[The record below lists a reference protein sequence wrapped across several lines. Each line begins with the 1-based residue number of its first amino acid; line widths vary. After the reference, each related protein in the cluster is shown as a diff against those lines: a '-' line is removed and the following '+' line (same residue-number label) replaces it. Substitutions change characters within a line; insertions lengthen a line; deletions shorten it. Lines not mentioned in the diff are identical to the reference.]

1 MIYPLLIFIFVT
13 ILAINLYYFEF
24 VRGSDKTYFVSDE
37 AANWTDAKQAC
48 REAGMELASVLNE
61 KERVSLE
68 KFIERYKLTPSD
80 KWTGYWLSG
89 IRYPN
94 GTFIWDT
101 TGTQVGE
108 EVNNWQLGE
117 PSNGN
122 SKEHCIELKI
132 VDEHLGWNDYF
143 CDENRR
149 YICQYIQKE
158 RPHGQDLDDY
168 SFLKRDFYYSYLES
182 N

>member
-1 MIYPLLIFIFVT
+1 MIYPLLIFIIVT

-108 EVNNWQLGE
+108 ETSTWVGMITSAMKIADIYVNIFKKKGDMDKTWM
-117 PSNGN
+117 
-122 SKEHCIELKI
+122 II
-132 VDEHLGWNDYF
+132 AF
-143 CDENRR
+143 
-149 YICQYIQKE
+149 
-158 RPHGQDLDDY
+158 
-168 SFLKRDFYYSYLES
+168 
-182 N
+182 